1 MFAAAYVQ
9 KETVELAGELLD
21 LDEVVRFMDA
31 ELYYA
36 ACEWAGAGATAQA
49 ILTEYMRLHERR
61 FKTPFVVP
69 PRR

>member
-1 MFAAAYVQ
+1 MFAAAYAP

-21 LDEVVRFMDA
+21 YEVVVRFMNA

-36 ACEWAGAGATAQA
+36 ACEWAGSGATGQA
-49 ILTEYMRLHERR
+49 VLTEYQRLHERR
-61 FKTPFVVP
+61 YKQPFAM